1 MVALITILSGSATY
15 ASEKAVRGCSR
26 INALPDRRG
35 RGINADM
42 DELTI
47 RIRGLSKRFGAK
59 QVLDGI
65 DLDVPTGTSLVVIG
79 GSGSGKSVLLK
90 CILGLIEP
98 DDGVIEIDGRD
109 IAAMPR
115 DEREL
120 TRARI
125 GMLFQNG
132 ALFDSLPVWENVAFG
147 LLARG
152 KARRTE
158 ARDKANDFLAQVGL
172 AASVGD
178 LSPAEL
184 SGGMQKRVALAR
196 AIAAQPDIL
205 FFDEPTTGLDPIMGA
220 VIDGLIV
227 DCVKRLGS
235 TAIAIT
241 HDMAS
246 ARRIGDQ
253 AAMLNRGRIIWTG
266 PASELMSSGNAEVDQ
281 FTHGRREGPIQ
292 MELRR

>member
-1 MVALITILSGSATY
+1 M
-15 ASEKAVRGCSR
+15 K
-26 INALPDRRG
+26 
-35 RGINADM
+35 
-42 DELTI
+42 I
-47 RIRGLSKRFGAK
+47 RIRGLAKAFGPKR
-59 QVLDGI
+59 VLDGV
-65 DLDVPTGTSLVVIG
+65 DLDVPVGTSMVVIG

-98 DDGVIEIDGRD
+98 DSGTIEINGVDVLTLEPT
-109 IAAMPR
+109 A
-115 DEREL
+115 RE
-120 TRARI
+120 AVNAKI
-125 GMLFQNG
+125 GMLFQAA

-147 LLARG
+147 LLAR
-152 KARRTE
+152 RTISRTE
-158 ARDKANDFLAQVGL
+158 ARHRAEAVLAQVGL
-172 AASVGD
+172 GPEVAD

-184 SGGMQKRVALAR
+184 SGGMQKRVGLAR
-196 AIAAQPDIL
+196 AIASEPEIL

-246 ARRIGDQ
+246 ATRIGDQ
-253 AAMLNRGRIIWTG
+253 AAMLFGGKIVWQG
-266 PASELMSSGNAEVDQ
+266 AASDLLTSTNAMVDQ

-292 MELRR
+292 MALRR

>member
-1 MVALITILSGSATY
+1 MSAPQPD
-15 ASEKAVRGCSR
+15 APAKIRLRGV
-26 INALPDRRG
+26 
-35 RGINADM
+35 
-42 DELTI
+42 T
-47 RIRGLSKRFGAK
+47 KRFGDK
-59 QVLDGI
+59 LVLDGI
-65 DLDVPTGTSLVVIG
+65 DLDVAPRTSMVVIG

-98 DDGVIEIDGRD
+98 DSGSIEIDGHDVLRL
-109 IAAMPR
+109 PPH
-115 DEREL
+115 EREAV
-120 TRARI
+120 RARI

-132 ALFDSLPVWENVAFG
+132 ALFDSISVAEIVAFG
-147 LLARG
+147 LLALK
-152 KARRTE
+152 KATKAE
-158 ARDKANDFLAQVGL
+158 ARARADEVLAQVGQ
-172 AASVGD
+172 AASVGE
-178 LSPAEL
+178 LTPPEL

-196 AIAAQPDIL
+196 AIAASPDIL

-227 DCVKRLGS
+227 EQVQRIGS

-246 ARRIGDQ
+246 ARRIGDR
-253 AAMLNRGRIIWTG
+253 AAMIHKGRIVWEG
-266 PASELMSSGNAEVDQ
+266 PANSLMDSGNALVDQ